1 MCSMSAFE
9 GLTRPHVS
17 IKIPAELFEP
27 AALETFSGT
36 LSPVALVRG
45 AQRYSFNEP
54 LTYMLTLTHTG
65 EAFVVAGTLHASVT
79 TPCARCLDDARYE
92 CSASFTEYVFVS
104 EEAAQSKDL
113 EDDEFFVLPA
123 NHELD
128 IIEMISS
135 ALVLELPNLI
145 VCSDDCK
152 GLCSVCG
159 CNLNKE
165 TCSCAEKRAA
175 TNAEQHPFA
184 QLRSLLD
191 E

>member
-1 MCSMSAFE
+1 MSAFE
-9 GLTRPHVS
+9 GLTQPRVF

-36 LSPVALVRG
+36 LNPVALVRG
-45 AQRYSFNEP
+45 AQRYTFNEP
-54 LTYMLTLTHTG
+54 LTYSLTLTHTG

-79 TPCARCLDDARYE
+79 TPCARCLDDAHYT
-92 CSASFTEYVFVS
+92 CNASFTEYVFVS
-104 EEAAQSKDL
+104 EEAAQAKDL

-128 IIEMISS
+128 ILEMLSA

-159 CNLNKE
+159 CNLNME